1 MNRDQLRFLASG
13 ILFGFLV
20 GYIIAYAV
28 HEPRVKQAAAPVP
41 AAGNLGMGSVV
52 GQPPPQDGGA
62 APQGS
67 GGQSAAQGTAM
78 MQQVQQELAALK
90 AALAENP
97 ADFPALVRLAN
108 LNHDAGQF
116 AEAVDLYAR
125 ALEVRPEDVNVRTDM
140 AICLREIGRVDDAI
154 AEFRTSLTHDPG
166 HWQTWLNLGIVSLF
180 DRQDAKTAGEAFAQV
195 EKLNPGYQDLP
206 RLKEAVRQAGAAPPS
221 GS

>member
-28 HEPRVKQAAAPVP
+28 HEPRVKQTAAPVP

-52 GQPPPQDGGA
+52 GAQPPQAGA
-62 APQGS
+62 AAPPGGS
-67 GGQSAAQGTAM
+67 GQGEAM
-78 MQQVQQELAALK
+78 MDRMMEEIAALK
-90 AALAENP
+90 AALEQDP
-97 ADFPALVRLAN
+97 ADLPALVRLAN
-108 LNHDAGQF
+108 LNHDSGQF
-116 AEAVDLYAR
+116 AEAVELYAR
-125 ALEVRPEDVNVRTDM
+125 ALQVRPEDVNVRTDM
-140 AICLREIGRVDDAI
+140 AICLRELGRVEDAI
-154 AEFRTSLTHDPG
+154 AEFRVSLTHDPQ

-180 DRQDAKTAGEAFAQV
+180 DRQDVETAAEAFAQV

-206 RLKEAVRQAGAAPPS
+206 RLKEAARQAATSPSS

>member
-28 HEPRVKQAAAPVP
+28 HEPRVKQTAAPVP

-52 GQPPPQDGGA
+52 GAQPPQAGATGPPGG
-62 APQGS
+62 
-67 GGQSAAQGTAM
+67 GGQGEAVMDRLSEE
-78 MQQVQQELAALK
+78 VAALK
-90 AALAENP
+90 AALEQNP
-97 ADFPALVRLAN
+97 ANLPALVRLAN
-108 LNHDAGQF
+108 LNHDSGKF
-116 AEAVDLYAR
+116 AEAVELYAR
-125 ALEVRPEDVNVRTDM
+125 ALQVRPEDVNVRTDM
-140 AICLREIGRVDDAI
+140 AICLRELGRIDDAL
-154 AEFRTSLTHDPG
+154 AEFRVSLTHDPG

-180 DRQDAKTAGEAFAQV
+180 DRQDVATAAEAFAQV

-206 RLKEAVRQAGAAPPS
+206 RLQEAVRQAGAAPPS